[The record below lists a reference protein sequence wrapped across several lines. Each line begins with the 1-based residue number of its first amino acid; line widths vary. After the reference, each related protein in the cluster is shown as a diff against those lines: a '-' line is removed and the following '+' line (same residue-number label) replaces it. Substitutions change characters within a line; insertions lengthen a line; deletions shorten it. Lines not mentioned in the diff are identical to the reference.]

1 MKCFK
6 CTIFFFCWRGVKI
19 GGNDK
24 WLNYN
29 TQSKLPSLIFIIL
42 HDLDLDMI
50 PEPRSLQVSFT
61 EMLQRLLL
69 KVQNFACLHSWTYNI
84 SLRKPLIF
92 NFSHNAIEDVN
103 TSKKLMIL
111 TFSCKKPSKMDFSV
125 PMVMLA

>member
-1 MKCFK
+1 MHN
-6 CTIFFFCWRGVKI
+6 IFLCWRGVKI
-19 GGNDK
+19 GGNEK

-69 KVQNFACLHSWTYNI
+69 KVQNFATYVCTK
-84 SLRKPLIF
+84 L
-92 NFSHNAIEDVN
+92 
-103 TSKKLMIL
+103 SK
-111 TFSCKKPSKMDFSV
+111 
-125 PMVMLA
+125 